1 MSVLHEICNRHS
13 KWVRMA
19 QKFDY
24 DNAEDLVQE
33 MYLKIHALNPTE
45 VNDYYIYRTIKSI
58 FVDDYKKKKFLIL
71 AAIGSFSGFTQSLKN
86 FGVQIDQVL
95 QFPDHHKYTIDDI
108 ALIFDIVKK
117 HVLDGVITTQKDWT
131 KLSFLIGKD
140 EKKLM
145 VFVFRIAFEF
155 LTSDEELSFKNIL
168 ELSNYIG

>member
-1 MSVLHEICNRHS
+1 M
-13 KWVRMA
+13 
-19 QKFDY
+19 
-24 DNAEDLVQE
+24 
-33 MYLKIHALNPTE
+33 
-45 VNDYYIYRTIKSI
+45 
-58 FVDDYKKKKFLIL
+58 IL